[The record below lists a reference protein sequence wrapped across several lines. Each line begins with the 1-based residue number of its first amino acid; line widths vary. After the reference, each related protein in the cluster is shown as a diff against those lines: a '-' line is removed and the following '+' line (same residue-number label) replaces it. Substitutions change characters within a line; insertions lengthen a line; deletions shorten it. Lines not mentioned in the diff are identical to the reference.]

1 MATFVAKNSGGVKKE
16 ANDNL
21 KRVFFF
27 LVLVL
32 VSSSGASDWQ
42 ACEDSHWNM
51 RTTFVFHKNCNS
63 QSLNLKTIRRFIK
76 NITSSHALEVY
87 KYSKAFSVVAWD
99 WGQNRS
105 LRFVSCVFSVWNNR
119 NGRRLTKL
127 QVNTKNQITPKQLIL
142 ATDFQWTKIWIEKP
156 KVTHSVALVMAFL
169 AAENENRQL
178 QDLPQAD
185 FGCVPERFLLLV
197 RPSQ

>member
-1 MATFVAKNSGGVKKE
+1 MATFVAKNSGGVKKKKPMII
-16 ANDNL
+16 L
-21 KRVFFF
+21 KEFFF

-42 ACEDSHWNM
+42 ACEDSHWNR

-63 QSLNLKTIRRFIK
+63 QSLNMKTIRRFIK

-105 LRFVSCVFSVWNNR
+105 LRFVSCVFSVWSNR
-119 NGRRLTKL
+119 KGRRLTKL
-127 QVNTKNQITPKQLIL
+127 QVNTKNQITL
-142 ATDFQWTKIWIEKP
+142 
-156 KVTHSVALVMAFL
+156 
-169 AAENENRQL
+169 NN
-178 QDLPQAD
+178 
-185 FGCVPERFLLLV
+185 
-197 RPSQ
+197 